1 MMEQFLAQGTFE
13 HILISLH
20 VAKAAATDFGSVY
33 VPVLLLGM
41 APQSKP

>member
-1 MMEQFLAQGTFE
+1 MMEQFLAQKFRA
-13 HILISLH
+13 HPDISPRGQ
-20 VAKAAATDFGSVY
+20 AAATGLGCVY